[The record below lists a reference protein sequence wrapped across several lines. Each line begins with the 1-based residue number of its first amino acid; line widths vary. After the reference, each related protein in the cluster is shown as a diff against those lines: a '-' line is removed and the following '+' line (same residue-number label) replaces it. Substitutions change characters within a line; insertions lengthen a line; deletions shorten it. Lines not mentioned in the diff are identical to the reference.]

1 MGITWAL
8 SQSGSSTT
16 HSTCLVA
23 RRNFVDSRNA
33 TNIVGI
39 TIGYTSAGKCII
51 HFGIALIL
59 KATRGP
65 TVQRQHINKHSGY
78 TLTSP
83 QTYLLDE
90 LLRDRVE
97 ARLVR
102 SKRLDSLPLVDLTRA
117 AEDRPAEL
125 HAALDDARAV
135 VADDPAQRVGH
146 ERARGLRAG
155 VEQRDLVEAQP
166 DLGVGRRGERVER
179 AQALDVG
186 LREGRVGLEA
196 FEEDNYGRAH
206 SAEATSANA
215 W

>member
-1 MGITWAL
+1 M
-8 SQSGSSTT
+8 
-16 HSTCLVA
+16 VA

-51 HFGIALIL
+51 HFGIALIF

-102 SKRLDSLPLVDLTRA
+102 SKRLDGLPLVDLTRA

-125 HAALDDARAV
+125 HAALDDTCAV
-135 VADDPAQRVGH
+135 VADDPLKRVIR
-146 ERARGLRAG
+146 ERARGLRRR
-155 VEQRDLVEAQP
+155 VEQRDLVEAQTY
-166 DLGVGRRGERVER
+166 LGVGRVREVVHLAEE
-179 AQALDVG
+179 LDVRG
-186 LREGRVGLEA
+186 REGGVGLKTLQ
-196 FEEDNYGRAH
+196 EDNLLVG
-206 SAEATSANA
+206 AEILHIRFMEVESRKVCRPCLVPLLTAICR
-215 W
+215 